1 MNPFENNTVVSLH
14 VHKSGTPTSK
24 RETRD
29 YRRMTID
36 EAKHLPVSALCPVL
50 SNDGSVRTV
59 KINGRPKLWKLNG
72 KRVEVPVKYGMYE
85 CATLC
90 ADDDG
95 LHVERLLVHVP
106 SKNEKAQRRA
116 DDVKLVR
123 RSIAKTAKDL
133 GKYVENTVERSSLTV
148 AYFDDVTETLAEDFN
163 RLHNLLLEQE
173 RAGDKIDN

>member
-85 CATLC
+85 FATFC
-90 ADDDG
+90 SDPDG
-95 LHVERLLVHVP
+95 VHVERLLVHVP
-106 SKNEKAQRRA
+106 SEKEKAQVRA
-116 DDVKLVR
+116 DEVQRVR
-123 RSIAKTAKDL
+123 RSIARQAKEL
-133 GKYVENTVERSSLTV
+133 AKYAEQTVERPSLTK
-148 AYFDDVTETLAEDFN
+148 AYCDDMIETLTEDFD
-163 RLHNLLLEQE
+163 RLYALTLEQWN
-173 RAGDKIDN
+173 AGDKIDN